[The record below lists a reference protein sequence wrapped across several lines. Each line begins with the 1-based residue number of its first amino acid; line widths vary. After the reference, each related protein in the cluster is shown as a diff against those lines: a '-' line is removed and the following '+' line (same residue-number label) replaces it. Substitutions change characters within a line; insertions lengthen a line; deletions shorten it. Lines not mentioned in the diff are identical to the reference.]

1 MNKIV
6 FSIDPGNQ
14 QSGWACV
21 QDNKLVESG
30 VCLNHD
36 LLKLTAFQSADTLA
50 IEWIQA
56 MGMAVGQE
64 VFQTCMWVGRFV
76 QTAKTSDIRL
86 IPRNVIKHHHCG
98 SSKAKDGNIAQALRD
113 KYGEKGTKAQP
124 GFFYGVSSHAWQAA
138 AVAFYV
144 VEGGNHP
151 NEIHP
156 S

>member
-1 MNKIV
+1 MKITLG
-6 FSIDPGNQ
+6 IDPGNK
-14 QSGWACV
+14 QSGWACI
-21 QDNKLVESG
+21 QNGKLVGSG
-30 VCLNHD
+30 VLPNEE
-36 LLKLTAFQSADTLA
+36 LLRLSAFQTADVLA

-76 QTAKTSDIRL
+76 QAAKAPEIRL
-86 IPRNVIKHHHCG
+86 VPRNVIKHHHCG
-98 SSKAKDGNIAQALRD
+98 SSKAKDGNITQALRD

-124 GFFYGVSSHAWQAA
+124 GFFYGVNSHAWQAA

-144 VEGGNHP
+144 VEGGTHA